1 MNNKALDK
9 NGNVIN
15 PAKEDGNLANI
26 KTNTDKLD
34 ANLSTRASEA
44 TLAGVKAKT
53 DQFAFT
59 GDKLKVDASLTPA
72 SEFER
77 ILNGKFLDSE
87 QVLRD
92 TPNTTFASAS
102 EYLGVAPSAA
112 LTSDSTWNIV
122 RVLYDA
128 NGNEYKKSIKLAVVW
143 DNRASLVW

>member
-1 MNNKALDK
+1 MNNKSLDK
-9 NGNVIN
+9 QGNLIN
-15 PAKEDGNLANI
+15 PAKEDGNLAGI
-26 KTNTDKLD
+26 KTDTANLD
-34 ANLSTRASEA
+34 TTLSTRASEA

-53 DQFAFT
+53 DSLSFT
-59 GDKLKVDASLTPA
+59 GDRLKVDTTAVAA

-92 TPNTTFASAS
+92 TPNVTFASAS
-102 EYLGVAPSAA
+102 EYLGVAPATA

-143 DNRASLVW
+143 DNRASVAW

>member
-9 NGNVIN
+9 QGNLIN
-15 PAKEDGNLANI
+15 PAKEDGNIASV

-34 ANLSTRASEA
+34 VNLSTRASEA
-44 TLAGVKAKT
+44 TLAGVKTKT
-53 DQFAFT
+53 DQLAFV
-59 GDKLKVDASLTPA
+59 GDRLKVDTTAAAA

-92 TPNTTFASAS
+92 TPNTTFANAS
-102 EYLGVAPSAA
+102 EYLGVALATA